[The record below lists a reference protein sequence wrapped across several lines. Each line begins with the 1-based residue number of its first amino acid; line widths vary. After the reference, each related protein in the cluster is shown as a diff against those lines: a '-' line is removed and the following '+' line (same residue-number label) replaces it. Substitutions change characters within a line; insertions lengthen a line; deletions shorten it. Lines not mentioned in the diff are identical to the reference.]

1 MGNQKHLRHAM
12 SRYLIFRITLQ
23 TNEKVEDKKEFFF
36 CVMVL
41 GLIKRLEYQVLLL
54 QEWNIDEKK
63 NLLQNFFCQIK
74 SSTYIKANMKSLKF
88 DQILPGVLPLCL
100 SIDYATCFYNFQ
112 PLHCQNG
119 NQFRFWINVRG

>member
-1 MGNQKHLRHAM
+1 MGNEKHLRHAM

-23 TNEKVEDKKEFFF
+23 TNEKVEGKKEIFFF
-36 CVMVL
+36 FLHWVWL
-41 GLIKRLEYQVLLL
+41 KD
-54 QEWNIDEKK
+54 WNTRFCSCKNEILTKKK